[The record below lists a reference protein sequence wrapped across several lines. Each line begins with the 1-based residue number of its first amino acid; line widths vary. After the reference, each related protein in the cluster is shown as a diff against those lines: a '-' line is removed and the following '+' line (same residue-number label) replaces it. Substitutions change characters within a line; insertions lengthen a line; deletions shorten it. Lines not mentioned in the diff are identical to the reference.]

1 MQSRAMAGGGGQDES
16 RPATEENISNYIGY
30 QMKEEQNDAS
40 NVPTRKMKFTPKIP
54 PRRAPKAV
62 AVKVEKTE
70 NKEDTVD
77 KELLSKL
84 NRAKASD
91 GFVKRTPK
99 IDKKDGPSE
108 VAFGHGSSTVRSFPK
123 GSLAGDPNSASL
135 VPKEY
140 AEPWDYTN
148 SYYPTSL
155 PLRRPYSGN
164 PEILDGEEF
173 GQAASM
179 ACDQAQS
186 NPALELD
193 LMRKKEDT
201 QMLLFQLPVNLPLVQ
216 QSSAGT
222 KVEDAASKGDRASK
236 NGAKLELPTGRMG
249 KIMVYKSGK
258 VKMQLG
264 DVLYDISPG
273 QKLTFSQE
281 VVAINTKEKHC
292 CALGE
297 LDKRAVVTPD
307 VDSLFHSLDDL
318 DLH

>member
-1 MQSRAMAGGGGQDES
+1 
-16 RPATEENISNYIGY
+16 
-30 QMKEEQNDAS
+30 MKEEQNDAS

-54 PRRAPKAV
+54 PRKAPKAV
-62 AVKVEKTE
+62 AVKTEKTE

-108 VAFGHGSSTVRSFPK
+108 VAFGQGGSTVRSFPK
-123 GSLAGDPNSASL
+123 GGLAGSQNSASL
-135 VPKEY
+135 PKEY
-140 AEPWDYTN
+140 VEPWDYTN
-148 SYYPTSL
+148 SYYPTTL
-155 PLRRPYSGN
+155 PLRRPFSGN
-164 PEILDGEEF
+164 PEILDEEEF
-173 GQAASM
+173 GEAAKANM
-179 ACDQAQS
+179 AFDQTQI

-193 LMRKKEDT
+193 LMQKKEDT
-201 QMLLFQLPVNLPLVQ
+201 QMLLLQLPVNLPLGQ
-216 QSSAGT
+216 QPSAGT
-222 KVEDAASKGDRASK
+222 NVEDAASKRDRASK
-236 NGAKLELPTGRMG
+236 NGAKLELPAGRMG

-273 QKLTFSQE
+273 QKIAFSQA

-297 LDKRAVVTPD
+297 VDTRLVVTPD
-307 VDSLFHSLDDL
+307 LDSLLNDMDDL
-318 DLH
+318 ELH